1 MNQSYVPSLLDL
13 QVFELLAVAPPGDLF
28 HAVRFFNHINSFS
41 SSERKQFK
49 STGKTLESFG
59 CSASAASKPAAK
71 KNDDDFDLFEDE
83 PDEDSEEK
91 KRITEE
97 RLKAYN
103 AKKSNSNI

>member
-71 KNDDDFDLFEDE
+71 KNVFCNIHHF
-83 PDEDSEEK
+83 K
-91 KRITEE
+91 
-97 RLKAYN
+97 
-103 AKKSNSNI
+103 NSIFYKFYYL

>member
-1 MNQSYVPSLLDL
+1 M
-13 QVFELLAVAPPGDLF
+13 LAVAPPGDLF

-49 STGKTLESFG
+49 ATGKTLNDFG
-59 CSASAASKPAAK
+59 AKTSAVSKPAA
-71 KNDDDFDLFEDE
+71 KNDDDFDLFEDDPE
-83 PDEDSEEK
+83 EDSEEK